1 MIKLF
6 PSATSQVEE
15 RLDEQW
21 ALDALPPF
29 PAVAV
34 QALNLMAGTETSL
47 RDLCDLIRTDPSFST
62 AVLRLANSPLI
73 GFSKEI
79 TSVLQASMLL
89 GFRRLQSVAVTIGLK
104 VYLEGSDTPLLR
116 ACWRHS
122 IACALLAER
131 SATWGAFD
139 RASAH
144 TAGTMHD
151 IGRLALAFV
160 MPQSYARVLNQ
171 GADHPADLLQAEREF
186 CGLDH
191 CEAGLALVNAWNL
204 PGSFI
209 EITSCHHDT
218 RTVAHDIVSLLRPC
232 CLLADALGF
241 SVIKFRSAPR
251 YDDALAEFPE
261 GARNAF
267 PASARD
273 LVNEITREISLIDA
287 M

>member
-1 MIKLF
+1 VIKLF
-6 PSATSQVEE
+6 TVGKVQAAD
-15 RLDEQW
+15 RLDERW
-21 ALDALPPF
+21 TLDALPPF

-34 QALNLMAGTETSL
+34 RALNLMAGTETSL
-47 RDLCDLIRTDPSFST
+47 RELCDLIRTDPAFSA

-104 VYLEGSDTPLLR
+104 VYLEGSYTPLLR

-122 IACALLAER
+122 IACAILAER
-131 SATWGAFD
+131 SAKWSAFD
-139 RASAH
+139 KASAH

-151 IGRLALAFV
+151 IGRLAMAFL
-160 MPQSYARVLNQ
+160 MPQSYARVVEQ
-171 GADHPADLLQAEREF
+171 GADHPADLLQIEREI

-204 PGSFI
+204 PGSFV

-218 RTVAHDIVSLLRPC
+218 RPVAHDIVSLLRPC

-241 SVIKFRSAPR
+241 RVVRYRSTPS
-251 YDDALAEFPE
+251 YEDVLDAFPE
-261 GARNAF
+261 GARNAL

-273 LVNEITREISLIDA
+273 LANEITREIRLIEA